1 MLDLTGFTRRRL
13 VEFRGRQ
20 WIASVLVAFSW
31 VYPAAAQQPGFGSQ
45 PSLSAPTG
53 PMNLLP
59 PGSGSVIQVPH
70 SEPFPN
76 RNVGAIQQV
85 QNTPQAARAIHRL
98 IEKLPEAQDD
108 LEIIERRSQLVV
120 TRSNVTRMAIGDQ
133 SVIDI
138 VQYSPKE
145 FSIIGMG
152 RGATTLTLWFEGE
165 PDPLIYTVRTIRDP
179 SLNKQRELDYGQLER
194 QIAKMYP
201 NSKVYLI
208 PFSWKIVVRG
218 QARDQEE
225 ASHILNIIRGEVINQ
240 NGGMWGGALMTA
252 NGTAGGPGG
261 YGGIGDAGVGA
272 WGGNNFWSSFIINE
286 LRVPGEYQINLRVR
300 VAELSRSQLDH
311 AGVDINVLFNDAR
324 NAIST
329 TLGGA
334 AGTLSGVFENGE
346 IGIFLDYLST
356 NGTAKILTEPQM
368 TVLSGRN
375 ARLLSGGEFAVPTI
389 VGIAGA
395 QGTTTS
401 FRGFGTSLLAT
412 PTVVDRDLIRISII
426 AEYSNLNQ
434 ANNSGGIL
442 GTDSRRIQTEV
453 ELREGQTLALAGLL
467 SYGMKTEVTRIPVL
481 GDIPKIGPL
490 LFSSKTMTQEENE
503 LLVLVTPEIVRP
515 MDAHEVPPVP
525 GFEVTKPSHY
535 EFWKYNMTEGS
546 PDVGYYHLP
555 PYGSGSVG
563 TNVDYQ
569 HFNPGPAGS
578 MYSPVPTSP
587 MSNARGMTPGAGT
600 PSSIPSNG
608 SMPSSG
614 PALYNGPMPYNGS
627 MPSNGPTTYSGPTP
641 NSGSSP
647 YNSPTPYNGSMPY
660 NGPTPYNGQM
670 PSGGGMPSNSTMMP
684 GGTMSPSGQM
694 PSNMGVPPTPSAQ
707 PGRLYPVPQSSTN
720 GLRPSQQRYSNQVMM
735 PGNNT
740 GIRQAGYEQ
749 LPTPP
754 ASSGNQRRY

>member
-1 MLDLTGFTRRRL
+1 MHVGRRL
-13 VEFRGRQ
+13 M
-20 WIASVLVAFSW
+20 ASVLVAFSCICRES
-31 VYPAAAQQPGFGSQ
+31 VDAQPGYSLQQQPPLSVPAAPIHLVPPNHLAPPGRF
-45 PSLSAPTG
+45 SAP
-53 PMNLLP
+53 
-59 PGSGSVIQVPH
+59 GSVVNA
-70 SEPFPN
+70 PFAQGYP
-76 RNVGAIQQV
+76 GQPAGMIQQV
-85 QNTPQAARAIHRL
+85 QNTPQAARQIHRL

-120 TRSNVTRMAIGDQ
+120 TRSNVVRMAIGDQ

-138 VQYSPKE
+138 VQYTPKE
-145 FSIIGMG
+145 FSIIGMA

-165 PDPLIYTVRTIRDP
+165 NDPLIYTIRTIRDP

-194 QIAKMYP
+194 KIAEMYP

-240 NGGMWGGALMTA
+240 NGGMFGGLVTT
-252 NGTAGGPGG
+252 NGGNAGG
-261 YGGIGDAGVGA
+261 YGGGVGDAAGGVGG
-272 WGGNNFWSSFIINE
+272 WGGNNFWSGFIINE

-300 VAELSRSQLDH
+300 VAELSRSQLDR
-311 AGVDINVLFNDAR
+311 AGVDINILFADTR
-324 NAIST
+324 QAIRT
-329 TLGGA
+329 TMGGL

-346 IGIFLDYLST
+346 IGVFLDYLCT

-375 ARLLSGGEFAVPTI
+375 ARLLSGGEYAVPTI
-389 VGIAGA
+389 VGVGGA
-395 QGTTTS
+395 AGTTTS

-426 AEYSNLNQ
+426 AEYSSLNSN
-434 ANNSGGIL
+434 NNSGGIL

-467 SYGMKTEVTRIPVL
+467 SHGMQTEISRIPVL
-481 GDIPKIGPL
+481 GDIPMIGPL
-490 LFSSKTMTQEENE
+490 LFSTKKMTQEENE

-525 GFEVTKPSHY
+525 GFEVTKPAHE

-546 PDVGYYHLP
+546 PDTGYYHLP

-587 MSNARGMTPGAGT
+587 NNNARGISPGVGGPGPGYNQPSSPGYNLPPSPGYSPQPYGPQGT
-600 PSSIPSNG
+600 PQG
-608 SMPSSG
+608 V
-614 PALYNGPMPYNGS
+614 
-627 MPSNGPTTYSGPTP
+627 
-641 NSGSSP
+641 
-647 YNSPTPYNGSMPY
+647 
-660 NGPTPYNGQM
+660 
-670 PSGGGMPSNSTMMP
+670 P
-684 GGTMSPSGQM
+684 GSPS
-694 PSNMGVPPTPSAQ
+694 T
-707 PGRLYPVPQSSTN
+707 PGRLYPIPTSSTN
-720 GLRPSQQRYSNQVMM
+720 GPRQNTAPRYSNQVMT
-735 PGNNT
+735 PANT
-740 GIRQAGYEQ
+740 GIRQTGYEQ
-749 LPTPP
+749 APPT
-754 ASSGNQRRY
+754 GNQRR

>member
-1 MLDLTGFTRRRL
+1 MLDHLRLTRNGSAL
-13 VEFRGRQ
+13 FRGRRL
-20 WIASVLVAFSW
+20 IASVLVTLSW
-31 VYPAAAQQPGFGSQ
+31 VCPVTAQQVGFYPPPSQ
-45 PSLSAPTG
+45 TAPNA
-53 PMNLLP
+53 PMAPLHLAP
-59 PGSGSVIQVPH
+59 PGSVIQIPH
-70 SEPFPN
+70 IESGSHHGA
-76 RNVGAIQQV
+76 GAIQQV

-98 IEKLPEAQDD
+98 IEKLPESQDD

-120 TRSNVTRMAIGDQ
+120 TRANVARMAIGD
-133 SVIDI
+133 SSIIDI

-165 PDPLIYTVRTIRDP
+165 QDPLIYTIRTIRDP

-240 NGGMWGGALMTA
+240 NGGMWGGALVTS
-252 NGTAGGPGG
+252 NNNLGG
-261 YGGIGDAGVGA
+261 YGAGGFGDAGVGA
-272 WGGNNFWSSFIINE
+272 WGANNLWSSFIINE

-300 VAELSRSQLDH
+300 VAELSRSQLDR
-311 AGVDINVLFNDAR
+311 AGVDMNILFADAR
-324 NAIST
+324 HAIRTSM
-329 TLGGA
+329 GGIP
-334 AGTLSGVFENGE
+334 GTISGVFENGE

-356 NGTAKILTEPQM
+356 NGTAKILTEPQL

-375 ARLLSGGEFAVPTI
+375 ARLLSGGEYAVPTI
-389 VGIAGA
+389 VGVGGA

-426 AEYSNLNQ
+426 AEYSNLNE
-434 ANNSGGIL
+434 ANNSAGVL

-467 SYGMKTEVTRIPVL
+467 SHGTKVEISRLPVL

-490 LFSSKTMTQEENE
+490 LFSAKKMSQEENE

-525 GFEVTKPSHY
+525 GFEVTKPSQF

-546 PDVGYYHLP
+546 PDTGYYHLP
-555 PYGSGSVG
+555 PYGSGSTG

-569 HFNPGPAGS
+569 HFNPGPAAS
-578 MYSPVPTSP
+578 MYSPVPTNP
-587 MSNARGMTPGAGT
+587 MSNARGMTPG
-600 PSSIPSNG
+600 P
-608 SMPSSG
+608 
-614 PALYNGPMPYNGS
+614 
-627 MPSNGPTTYSGPTP
+627 GPTP
-641 NSGSSP
+641 SVVP
-647 YNSPTPYNGSMPY
+647 A
-660 NGPTPYNGQM
+660 
-670 PSGGGMPSNSTMMP
+670 P
-684 GGTMSPSGQM
+684 GV
-694 PSNMGVPPTPSAQ
+694 GVPPQAPPSSVT

-720 GLRPSQQRYSNQVMM
+720 GMRPNSQRYSNQVMM
-735 PGNNT
+735 PGNNS

-749 LPTPP
+749 PSSPP
-754 ASSGNQRRY
+754 PSYNNQRRY

>member
-1 MLDLTGFTRRRL
+1 MLDHLRFTRHGRVMFRCRRL
-13 VEFRGRQ
+13 
-20 WIASVLVAFSW
+20 IASVVVTLSCACPPTVT
-31 VYPAAAQQPGFGSQ
+31 AQQGSFHPQIPPLSPPGPAFH
-45 PSLSAPTG
+45 
-53 PMNLLP
+53 LP
-59 PGSGSVIQVPH
+59 PPGQMNSGPVVHVPYTQGI
-70 SEPFPN
+70 SGQPA
-76 RNVGAIQQV
+76 GAIQQV

-120 TRSNVTRMAIGDQ
+120 TRANVLRMAIGDQ

-165 PDPLIYTVRTIRDP
+165 TEPLIYTIRTIRDP

-194 QIAKMYP
+194 KLAEMYP

-240 NGGMWGGALMTA
+240 NGGMFGGLMTS
-252 NGTAGGPGG
+252 NGGNTGG
-261 YGGIGDAGVGA
+261 YGGGVGGVGDAGVGS
-272 WGGNNFWSSFIINE
+272 WGGNNFWSGFIINE

-300 VAELSRSQLDH
+300 VAELSRSQLDR

-324 NAIST
+324 HAIT
-329 TLGGA
+329 TSMGGVP
-334 AGTLSGVFENGE
+334 GTLSGVFENGE
-346 IGIFLDYLST
+346 IGVFLDYLST

-375 ARLLSGGEFAVPTI
+375 ARLLSGGEYAVPTI
-389 VGIAGA
+389 VGVGGA

-401 FRGFGTSLLAT
+401 FRGFGTSLMAT

-426 AEYSNLNQ
+426 AEYSNLNPD
-434 ANNSGGIL
+434 NNSGGIL

-467 SYGMKTEVTRIPVL
+467 SHGTQTEVSRIPLL
-481 GDIPKIGPL
+481 GDIPMIGPL
-490 LFSSKTMTQEENE
+490 LFSTKKTSQEENE

-525 GFEVTKPSHY
+525 GFEVTKPTHE
-535 EFWKYNMTEGS
+535 EFWKYNMTEGA
-546 PDVGYYHLP
+546 PDTGYYHLP

-587 MSNARGMTPGAGT
+587 MNNARGITPGIGT
-600 PSSIPSNG
+600 
-608 SMPSSG
+608 G
-614 PALYNGPMPYNGS
+614 PVL
-627 MPSNGPTTYSGPTP
+627 
-641 NSGSSP
+641 
-647 YNSPTPYNGSMPY
+647 
-660 NGPTPYNGQM
+660 
-670 PSGGGMPSNSTMMP
+670 
-684 GGTMSPSGQM
+684 
-694 PSNMGVPPTPSAQ
+694 PPTPQGQPFQGGPVQGGPVQGGPPQVGPST
-707 PGRLYPVPQSSTN
+707 PGRLYPIPQSSTN
-720 GLRPSQQRYSNQVMM
+720 GLRQNSSRYSNQVMT
-735 PGNNT
+735 PGNS
-740 GIRQAGYEQ
+740 GIRQTGYEQ
-749 LPTPP
+749 APAPP
-754 ASSGNQRRY
+754 PNNTQRRYDAR